1 MQIPFFQV
9 VSIIDNL
16 GDSCWG
22 SQNFLKVKGGIWRYL
37 EKNREFLETYFGNF
51 SRYLYRGSKLTTN
64 WLHVRLDFWLYA

>member
-37 EKNREFLETYFGNF
+37 EKKSGIFGNIF
-51 SRYLYRGSKLTTN
+51 WQFFEIFVSRLKVN
-64 WLHVRLDFWLYA
+64 D